1 MNKDRRY
8 LPQIISEVRATTTDA
23 GDNHITGKGIVFS
36 ERSQKL
42 GWFVE
47 IIDPNALNGADIDD
61 MLCFFNHNADYTLAS
76 LRNKTVELTI
86 DANAASY
93 DILAPDTQTIKDLV
107 VAPIA
112 RGDVRGSSFM
122 FDIAKNGDSWDEID
136 GIYVRYIWKIEK
148 LYEMGPVSMPAYMQT
163 TTDIAK
169 RSFDEFIETTKQKE
183 TEAVH
188 FRLKNAQRRLQLYK

>member
-23 GDNHITGKGIVFS
+23 GENHITGKGIVFG

-86 DANAASY
+86 DASAASY

-107 VAPIA
+107 VAPIS

-122 FDIAKNGDSWDEID
+122 FDIAKNGDSWDEVD

-169 RSFDEFIETTKQKE
+169 RSFDDFIEETKKKE
-183 TEAVH
+183 QEAVH
-188 FRLKNAQRRLQLYK
+188 YRLKNAQRRLQLL

>member
-1 MNKDRRY
+1 MDKDRRY
-8 LPQIISEVRATTTDA
+8 LPQIISEVRATTSDS
-23 GDNHITGKGIVFS
+23 GESRIKGKGIVFN

-86 DANAASY
+86 DDKAASY
-93 DILAPDTQTIKDLV
+93 DILAPETQTIKDLV
-107 VAPIA
+107 IAPIA

-136 GIYVRYIWKIEK
+136 GVYVRYVWKISK
-148 LYEMGPVSMPAYMQT
+148 LYEMGPVSMPAYLQT
-163 TTDIAK
+163 TTDVAK
-169 RSFDEFIETTKQKE
+169 RSFDDFIAETKKKE
-183 TEAVH
+183 QESVH
-188 FRLKNAQRRLQLYK
+188 YRLLNAQRRLKLY